1 MTEFR
6 DPESEQSV
14 SSESDRSS
22 YDDYKPICTIVLS
35 LICIGLF
42 IGINLEGNLE
52 SWDVYRK
59 WGSPSATDIFNGYY
73 WGLLTSNF
81 LHTEIW
87 HIAFNLYW
95 FWFFG
100 KKVEFETNRIQYL
113 SLIVTAAL
121 VSSLAQL
128 GFSGS
133 TGIGFSGIGYALFGF
148 LFIKS
153 STSDDYYDFLD
164 KRTIN
169 LFFGWL
175 VLCVILTKIEVW
187 NVGNAAHICGLVW
200 GIVIAY
206 SSRLSKAMKW
216 VVRSVLFCLIGT
228 TFLWNPFATSW
239 LSHKAYNLHND
250 QKIDE
255 AIVVYKKILKRDSDS
270 EFAKKNLAQLE
281 KANLQQR
288 AYQYHSE
295 SEFDKAREIYK
306 ELLKLDANNDW
317 ARENLSKLPSE

>member
-1 MTEFR
+1 MVEFR
-6 DPESEQSV
+6 DPESGQV
-14 SSESDRSS
+14 SSLETMRTS
-22 YDDYKPICTIVLS
+22 YDEYKPICTIVLC

-42 IGINLEGNLE
+42 IGINLEGDFD
-52 SWDVYRK
+52 SWEVYRK
-59 WGSPSATDIFNGYY
+59 WGAPSAKDIFRGHY

-100 KKVEFETNRIQYL
+100 KKIEFETNRIQYL
-113 SLIVTAAL
+113 SLIFSAAFI
-121 VSSLAQL
+121 SSLAQL

-153 STSDDYYDFLD
+153 STSEDYYEFLD

-175 VLCVILTKIEVW
+175 VLCVILTRIEVW
-187 NVGNAAHICGLVW
+187 NVGNAAHIGGLVW

-206 SSRLSKAMKW
+206 SSRLSKAMQW
-216 VVRSVLFCLIGT
+216 LVRSALFCLIGT
-228 TFLWNPFATSW
+228 AFMWNPFTTSW
-239 LSHKAYNLHND
+239 LSHRAYNLHND

-255 AIVVYKKILKRDSDS
+255 AIVVYKKILKRDSES
-270 EFAKKNLAQLE
+270 EFAKGNLAQLE
-281 KANLQQR
+281 KAKLQQK
-288 AYQYHSE
+288 AYKYHSE
-295 SEFDKAREIYK
+295 SEYDKAREIYN
-306 ELLKLDANNDW
+306 ELLKLDANDNW
-317 ARENLSKLPSE
+317 AKENLSKLPAE